1 MSAAVPPPPGQRPR
15 TNLWLESR
23 YRKLKRGLPQT
34 VFFCPR
40 CKGDRRRRDGCPE
53 CQGFGKLTK
62 ESVQEL
68 IARRLVP
75 AMQAKEGVFH
85 GAGREDIDVLMLG
98 RGRPF
103 VFEVRGA
110 RNPDVDLEALR
121 LEIQQRAE
129 GAIELAPFV
138 RVRRERVVYW
148 KETHFD
154 KVYRAEVE
162 LGAVPE
168 PAMLAAATT
177 FAGGIVQRTPQ
188 RVAHRRADL
197 DRERQLRVL
206 ALTPRPDGAL
216 DLRVLCQHGTYVKE
230 WISGDEERTTPSLAR
245 LLGVPSKCRVL
256 DVEEILTD
264 DVPGERLPKPP
275 ETKTP
280 AAMKPDAM
288 KPDAKPADVARGP
301 AERA

>member
-15 TNLWLESR
+15 SNLWLESR
-23 YRKLKRGLPQT
+23 YRKLRRGLPQT

-40 CKGDRRRRDGCPE
+40 CKGDRRRRQGCSE

-68 IARRLVP
+68 IGRRLVP
-75 AMQAKEGVFH
+75 AMQAKEGRFH

-103 VFEVRGA
+103 VFEVVGA

-121 LEIQQRAE
+121 RDIEQRAE
-129 GAIELAPFV
+129 GAIELQPFV
-138 RVRRERVVYW
+138 RVPRQRVVYW

-154 KVYRAEVE
+154 KVYRAEV
-162 LGAVPE
+162 AVDAPPSPE
-168 PAMLAAATT
+168 RLAAAAT

-206 ALTPRPDGAL
+206 GLQVLPDGAYE
-216 DLRVLCQHGTYVKE
+216 LRVLCQHGTYVKE
-230 WISGDEERTTPSLAR
+230 WISGDEERTMPSLAT
-245 LLGVPSKCRVL
+245 LLGVSSRCRQL

-264 DVPGERLPKPP
+264 DVPGPRLPVVAP
-275 ETKTP
+275 ESKTAP
-280 AAMKPDAM
+280 E
-288 KPDAKPADVARGP
+288 V
-301 AERA
+301 